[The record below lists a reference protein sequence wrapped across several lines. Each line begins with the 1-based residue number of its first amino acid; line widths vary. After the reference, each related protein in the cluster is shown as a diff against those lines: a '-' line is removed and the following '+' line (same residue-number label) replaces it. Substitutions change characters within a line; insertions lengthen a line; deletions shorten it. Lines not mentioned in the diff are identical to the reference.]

1 MHEPWMK
8 HTPEVAVYGR
18 LFSHDL
24 GQTKGVISA
33 KHLALKPAEKCNFSL
48 CSLPSLGLDIFF
60 QTALGQRG
68 STVSA
73 DLSSFSRSPSTLLSP
88 EDLAE

>member
-1 MHEPWMK
+1 MHKQWMK
-8 HTPEVAVYGR
+8 HTPKVTVYGR

-24 GQTKGVISA
+24 GQTKGAISA
-33 KHLALKPAEKCNFSL
+33 KHLALEPAEKCNFSL

-73 DLSSFSRSPSTLLSP
+73 YLSSFSRSPSSP
-88 EDLAE
+88 PLALGLG

>member
-1 MHEPWMK
+1 MHKQWMK
-8 HTPEVAVYGR
+8 HTPKVAVYGR

-24 GQTKGVISA
+24 GQTKGAISA
-33 KHLALKPAEKCNFSL
+33 KHLALEPAEKCNFSL
-48 CSLPSLGLDIFF
+48 CSLPSLGLDFFF

-73 DLSSFSRSPSTLLSP
+73 DLSSFSRSPSSP
-88 EDLAE
+88 PLALGLG